1 MSRTAAEAFLDT
13 PPLVPGDRVH
23 LVAASSPTD
32 AAGYEHAVATLEGW
46 GLEVVPGE
54 HVRAVHPVLPYLAG
68 TDEQRRA
75 DLEAAWCD
83 PQAAA
88 VIALRGGYG
97 AMRLLD
103 GLDFSRLAAHATRP
117 DGRPKLLA
125 GSSDVTALHQAW
137 AHHLQVP
144 TLFCPMVGNAV
155 FRTSRTIGEDVRS
168 WLFEPWRGRTVAGPE
183 ARTLV
188 PAPDDAPVRGRI
200 TGGNLSLLAAS
211 LGAPETPLPAASGDG
226 IVLLEDVDETPAR
239 LDNLLLQLVRS
250 GWTDGARAIALG
262 SWEDCGPAGEI
273 EALVREVLS
282 GLGIP
287 VVWQL
292 GFGHAEDA
300 LSVPLGVAAALH
312 APADSA
318 PALTVIDPKEHP

>member
-1 MSRTAAEAFLDT
+1 MNRTAAEAYLDS

-23 LVAASSPTD
+23 LIAASSPTD
-32 AAGYEHAVATLEGW
+32 AAGFDHALATLEGW
-46 GLEVVPGE
+46 GLEVVVGE
-54 HVRAVHPVLPYLAG
+54 HVRAVHPDLPYLAG

-83 PQAAA
+83 PRTSA

-137 AHHLQVP
+137 AHHLRVP

-155 FRTSRTIGEDVRS
+155 FRTSTTIAADVRS
-168 WLFEPWRGRTVAGPE
+168 WLFEPWRGRSIAGPE
-183 ARTLV
+183 ARTLI
-188 PAPDDAPVRGRI
+188 PAPDGAPVPGRI

-211 LGAPETPLPAASGDG
+211 LGAPENPLPVVSGTG

-262 SWEDCGPAGEI
+262 SWEDCGSAAQI
-273 EALVREVLS
+273 EALVHEVL
-282 GLGIP
+282 GPLGIP
-287 VVWQL
+287 VVWEL

-300 LSVPLGVAAALH
+300 LSVPLGAAAALH
-312 APADSA
+312 APAGDA
-318 PALTVIDPKEHP
+318 PALTLIDPKETP